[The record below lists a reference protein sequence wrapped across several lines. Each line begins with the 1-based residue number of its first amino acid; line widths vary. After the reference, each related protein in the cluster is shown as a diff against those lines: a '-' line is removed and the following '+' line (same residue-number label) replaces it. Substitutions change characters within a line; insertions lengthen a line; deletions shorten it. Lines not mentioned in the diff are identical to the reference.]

1 MLCCRQYLT
10 LDHQKDTFPWKLH
23 FTVKSL
29 CSLAR
34 EESMKISFEEQPFTE
49 TGFTG

>member
-1 MLCCRQYLT
+1 MLQAILNPGSSKGHIP
-10 LDHQKDTFPWKLH
+10 LEITFYCQE
-23 FTVKSL
+23 SS

-49 TGFTG
+49 TSFTG